1 MEHAP
6 NTPSTATSAVRPDDL
21 RQRLA
26 GSRTV
31 VLAWVATGK
40 GPSVGSSGTLVVAT
54 RAGAVASGRLP
65 DELCLEVLRYATT
78 QDLGRLGRTGKA
90 MRTLSLRELTRLPGD
105 WRLHRMPAPDGC
117 VYFYSASHY
126 HAQRE
131 KPTRADLPPQRR
143 MGSSHMH
150 PYPVWCEPVHRA
162 PLPATSRYR
171 MPADYR
177 LDRTTL
183 IVPADYYWESKHL
196 RTAQWERPSYAD
208 KPHMNRQNE
217 GTDIMEQM
225 IMRVHPDV
233 IARGSWH
240 GGSYGLEHGGGEN
253 YEALAR
259 DCEPAE

>member
-6 NTPSTATSAVRPDDL
+6 HAPSTATSAVRPDDL

-26 GSRTV
+26 GCCTV
-31 VLAWVATGK
+31 VLAWVATGE

-65 DELCLEVLRYATT
+65 DDLCLEVLRYAMT
-78 QDLGRLGRTGKA
+78 QDLGRLGRTGTA

-105 WRLHRMPAPDGC
+105 WRLHRMPAPDRR
-117 VYFYSASHY
+117 VYFYSASHR
-126 HAQRE
+126 HAQWE

-177 LDRTTL
+177 LEG
-183 IVPADYYWESKHL
+183 VQEFYYWESKDL
-196 RTAQWERPSYAD
+196 RTAQWERPFYAD
-208 KPHMNRQNE
+208 KPHMNKQNE
-217 GTDIMEQM
+217 GSDIMEQM
-225 IMRVHPDV
+225 IKRTHPD
-233 IARGSWH
+233 ILSSGYYDR
-240 GGSYGLEHGGGEN
+240 EHGGGEN

-259 DCEPAE
+259 DGEPAE